1 LSSRAGPGAPGSTV
15 ARVLDL
21 LRRFL
26 RPYSGPLTIVGVLLV
41 VQAVGNLYLPELNA
55 DIINNGVVTGD
66 VGYIARVGGA
76 MLAVTLVLGVAA
88 IVAVYYSA
96 RTSMAFGRDVRGA
109 MFRSV
114 QRFSLREMNAF
125 GAPSLITRT
134 TNDVQQVQMFLI
146 MALTI
151 MISAPIMAVGGVIMA
166 LRQDLVLSRLLLVV
180 VPIMGVF
187 IGLVVTRALPLF
199 RATQRKIDAVNRV
212 LREQL
217 AGVRVVRAFVREKHE
232 QQRFDEAN
240 TDLTETMLRVTRLF
254 ALMMPGLMLIMNL
267 SGVAIL
273 WFGGQRVGAGEMPIG
288 NLTAFLTYLMQILMA
303 VMMATMMFVMVP
315 RAAASSERIA
325 AVLAVEPEISEPA
338 EPVVPTG
345 RGGLEFHDVG
355 FRYPGAEEPVLGGVS
370 FTVEPGQTVAVV
382 GSTGS
387 GKSTLVT
394 LVPRLYDVSTG
405 AVLVDGVDVRAMRRA
420 DVWARIGFVPQK
432 AFLFSGTVAS
442 NLRVGKP
449 DATEAQMWHALQ
461 VAQAADF
468 VRSLPE
474 GLQAPIDQGGTN
486 VSGGQRQRLS
496 IARAVIR
503 RPDVY
508 VFDDS
513 FSALDYATDARLRA
527 ALARETQDAAVLVV
541 AQRVST
547 IMHADRI
554 VVLDG
559 GRVVG
564 IGTHAQLMADCETY
578 REIVES
584 QITEDEA
591 VA

>member
-1 LSSRAGPGAPGSTV
+1 
-15 ARVLDL
+15 VLAL
-21 LRRFL
+21 LRRYL
-26 RPYSGPLTIVGVLLV
+26 RPYRASLVVVVALLL

-55 DIINNGVVTGD
+55 EIINDGVLTGD
-66 VGYIARVGGA
+66 VPTIVRLGLE
-76 MLAVTLVLGVAA
+76 MLAVTLVLGVAS

-96 RTSMAFGRDVRGA
+96 RTAMAFGRDVRGA

-114 QRFSLREMNAF
+114 QTFSLREMNQF

-134 TNDVQQVQMFLI
+134 TNDVQQVQMFLV

-151 MISAPIMAVGGVIMA
+151 MVSAPIMAVGGVVMA
-166 LRQDLVLSRLLLVV
+166 LRQDVVLSRLLLLV
-180 VPIMGVF
+180 VPLMAVF

-199 RATQRKIDAVNRV
+199 RATQRKIDTVNRV

-217 AGVRVVRAFVREKHE
+217 TGVRVVRAFVREQHE
-232 QQRFDEAN
+232 QERFTEAN
-240 TDLTETMLRVTRLF
+240 ADLTGTMLRVNRLF

-267 SGVAIL
+267 SSVAIL

-288 NLTAFLTYLMQILMA
+288 NLTAFLAYLMQILFA

-315 RAAASSERIA
+315 RAAASGERID
-325 AVLAVEPEISEPA
+325 AVLAVEPEVRDPA
-338 EPVVPTG
+338 VPRRATG
-345 RGGLEFHDVG
+345 RAAIEFSDVE
-355 FRYPGAEEPVLGGVS
+355 FRYPGAEDAVLCEVS
-370 FTVEPGQTVAVV
+370 FSVAPGETVAVV

-394 LVPRLYDVSTG
+394 LLPRLYDVSAG
-405 AVLVDGVDVRAMRRA
+405 AVRLDGVDVRDLDRA
-420 DVWARIGFVPQK
+420 DLWAHLGFVPQK

-442 NLRVGKP
+442 NLRIGRP
-449 DATEAQMWHALQ
+449 EATDLEMWQALE

-468 VRSLPE
+468 VRSLPQ
-474 GLQAPIDQGGTN
+474 GLDAPIDQGGTN
-486 VSGGQRQRLS
+486 LSGGQRQRLA

-503 RPDVY
+503 RPDVF

-513 FSALDYATDARLRA
+513 FSALDYTTDARLRA
-527 ALARETQDAAVLVV
+527 ALARETAGAAVLVV

-547 IMHADRI
+547 IRHADRI

-564 IGTHAQLMADCETY
+564 IGTHAELLATCETY

-584 QITEDEA
+584 QITEEEA
-591 VA
+591 A